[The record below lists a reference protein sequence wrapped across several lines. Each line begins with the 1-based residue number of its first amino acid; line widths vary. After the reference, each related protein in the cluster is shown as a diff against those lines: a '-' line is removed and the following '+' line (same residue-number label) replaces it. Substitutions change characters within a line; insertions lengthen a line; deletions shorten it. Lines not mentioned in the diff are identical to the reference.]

1 MEGQPL
7 EEMSPAQLCEK
18 IPEIVFWMNK
28 NILTL
33 ALSPD
38 EALVSEGKAGR
49 SVNNFFRITSQ
60 IQQS

>member
-1 MEGQPL
+1 LEGYPL
-7 EEMSPAQLCEK
+7 EEMGQAHPCEK
-18 IPEIVFWMNK
+18 IPEVVFSINK

-38 EALVSEGKAGR
+38 EAVVSAGKAGR